1 MLFKVFACFG
11 DACGNESRYEYGVYE
26 AESQAQLEQSFPN
39 KLMFC
44 AWEFYPLEVKPLPAT
59 PVKMP
64 DEREL
69 QYRRFR

>member
-11 DACGNESRYEYGVYE
+11 DACGNETRYEYGIYE
-26 AESQAQLEQSFPN
+26 AESKEQLEEVFPN

-44 AWEFYPLEVKPLPAT
+44 AWEIVPIELQAVPST

-64 DEREL
+64 DERAM